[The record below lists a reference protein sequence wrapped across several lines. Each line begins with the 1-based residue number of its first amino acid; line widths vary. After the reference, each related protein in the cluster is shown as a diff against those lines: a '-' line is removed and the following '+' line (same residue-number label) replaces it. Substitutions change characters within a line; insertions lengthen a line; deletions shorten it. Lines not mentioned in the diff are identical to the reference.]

1 MNKLAVVAIGGNSIS
16 KENQTGTIPEQFEN
30 SRETS
35 KHLAKMIA
43 MGYDIVLTHG
53 NGPQV
58 GNVLL
63 RVEYSQQYVYPIF
76 LDTCVS
82 DTQGGMGYML
92 QQVLGNEL
100 HEKGIKKT
108 VATIVTQVLV
118 DKNDPAFKNPTK
130 PIGPF
135 YDKEKAEKYKAEKN
149 WNIVEDAG
157 RGYRRVVPS
166 PIPIDIL
173 EKDAIENLVKSGFIV
188 IAVGGGGIPVVKD
201 EKGDI
206 KGVEAVIDKDRASSL
221 LANQINADVLIISTG
236 VEKVAINY
244 KKPDQKWI
252 DKMTVAEAKKYLE
265 EGQFPKGS
273 MGPKIQSSIR
283 FLENGGKEVLIT
295 DPEHLTEALQG
306 KTGTRIVNGVRP

>member
-16 KENQTGTIPEQFEN
+16 KADQVGTIPEQFAN
-30 SRETS
+30 SRETAE
-35 KHLAKMIA
+35 HLAGMIA

-63 RVEYSQQYVYPIF
+63 RVEYSKEHVYPIF

-92 QQVLGNEL
+92 QQILGNVL
-100 HEKGIKKT
+100 REKGVKKT
-108 VATIVTQVLV
+108 VATVVTQVLV
-118 DKNDPAFKNPTK
+118 DKNDPSFKNPTK
-130 PIGPF
+130 PIGSF
-135 YDKEKAEKYKAEKN
+135 YSKEEAEKN
-149 WNIVEDAG
+149 QKEKGWSIVEDAG

-166 PIPIDIL
+166 PIPVDIL
-173 EKDAIENLVKSGFIV
+173 EKEAIENLVKNGFIV
-188 IAVGGGGIPVVKD
+188 IAVGGGGIPVIRD
-201 EKGDI
+201 EKGGI
-206 KGVEAVIDKDRASSL
+206 SGVEAVIDKDRASSL
-221 LANQINADVLIISTG
+221 LANQIKADVLIISTG
-236 VEKVAINY
+236 VEKVAVNY
-244 KKPDQKWI
+244 KKPDEKWL

-273 MGPKIQSSIR
+273 MGPKIQASIQ
-283 FLENGGKEVLIT
+283 FLENGGKEVIIT

-306 KTGTRIVNGVRP
+306 KTGTKIVN

>member
-1 MNKLAVVAIGGNSIS
+1 MGKLAVVAIGGNSIS

-35 KHLAKMIA
+35 KHLAEMIA

-58 GNVLL
+58 GNILL
-63 RVEYSQQYVYPIF
+63 RVEYSKDKVYPIF

-100 HEKGIKKT
+100 REKKIIKT

-118 DKNDPAFKNPTK
+118 DKNDPSFENPSK

-135 YDKEKAEKYKAEKN
+135 YKKEEAEKN
-149 WNIVEDAG
+149 REEKGWSIVEDAG

-173 EKDAIENLVKSGFIV
+173 EKDAIKSLLDKGFIV
-188 IAVGGGGIPVVKD
+188 IAVGGGGIPVIKNGN
-201 EKGDI
+201 GDI
-206 KGVEAVIDKDRASSL
+206 QGVEAVIDKDRASSL

-236 VEKVAINY
+236 VEKVCINY
-244 KKPDQKWI
+244 KKENEKSLDMI
-252 DKMTVAEAKKYLE
+252 TVAEAKKYLE

-273 MGPKIQSSIR
+273 MGPKIQASIQ
-283 FLENGGKEVLIT
+283 FIEKGGKEVIIT
-295 DPEHLTEALQG
+295 DPEHITEALKG
-306 KTGTRIVNGVRP
+306 NTGTKIVR

>member
-16 KENQTGTIPEQFEN
+16 KETQVGTIPEQFEN

-63 RVEYSQQYVYPIF
+63 RVEYSKQYVYPIF

-100 HEKGIKKT
+100 RNDGINKT
-108 VATIVTQVLV
+108 VATVVTQVLV
-118 DKNDPAFKNPTK
+118 DKNDPSFQNPTK

-135 YDKEKAEKYKAEKN
+135 YSKEEAEKSRKEKG
-149 WNIVEDAG
+149 WSIVEDAG

-173 EKDAIENLVKSGFIV
+173 EKDAIKTLVQNGYIV

-206 KGVEAVIDKDRASSL
+206 SGVEAVIDKDRASSL

-236 VEKVAINY
+236 VEKVAVNY
-244 KKPDQKWI
+244 KKPEQKWI
-252 DKMTVAEAKKYLE
+252 DKMTIAEAKKYLE

-273 MGPKIQSSIR
+273 MGPKIQASMQ
-283 FLENGGKEVLIT
+283 FLEKGGKEVIIT
-295 DPEHLTEALQG
+295 DPEHITEALEG
-306 KTGTRIVNGVRP
+306 KTGTRIVR